1 MTALSPTDIFLILP
15 KDHAPLY
22 EFVTRGDGKLARLA
36 VAMSGGVD
44 SSVAALFLKQE
55 GHQIVGLS
63 LRLGAGPDRAWR
75 AGAAAA
81 AQLGLEHADS

>member
-1 MTALSPTDIFLILP
+1 M
-15 KDHAPLY
+15 
-22 EFVTRGDGKLARLA
+22 GKLA

-44 SSVAALFLKQE
+44 SSLAALVLKQA

-63 LRLGAGPDRAWR
+63 LRLGAGPDQAWR

-81 AQLGLEHADS
+81 AQL